1 MGGNRRV
8 DQLTPQGIQTRES
21 PRLIDAHEARV
32 TDHVGRQ
39 DRREPPLKALLSHV
53 EKLRWPRHYG
63 SPGTVSIKT
72 ATSDMGHPRPGR
84 GAASPA
90 ASAMPPES
98 GSNFRASAAPRP
110 AVAVDGTAADV
121 IQARKLEPAS
131 CAFRRNEIAK
141 T

>member
-1 MGGNRRV
+1 MS
-8 DQLTPQGIQTRES
+8 E
-21 PRLIDAHEARV
+21 
-32 TDHVGRQ
+32 
-39 DRREPPLKALLSHV
+39 
-53 EKLRWPRHYG
+53 
-63 SPGTVSIKT
+63 
-72 ATSDMGHPRPGR
+72 MGHPRPGR

-90 ASAMPPES
+90 ASATPPES

-141 T
+141 TPSALARIFIARAIWSNGSSIDQQCRRFATRYGKLATNYLAFIKLASIRVFGCALMSSRP